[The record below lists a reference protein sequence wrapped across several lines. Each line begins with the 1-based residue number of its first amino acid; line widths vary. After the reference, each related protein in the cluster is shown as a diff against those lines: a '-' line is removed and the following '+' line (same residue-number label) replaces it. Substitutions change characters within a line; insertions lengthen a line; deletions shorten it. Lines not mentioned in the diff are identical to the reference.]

1 MQEPQETFKLLFVED
16 SELYSA
22 VIKET
27 LSFFPNLEIDYAATT
42 EAAEQLLLQNAAKYD
57 IALIDLHLP
66 GAPPGE
72 LAKTVCEKAIPTIVF
87 SGSDDHKLRQNLF
100 QIGIIDFVSKG
111 SPAALLYLK
120 ELVGFLIEQKGK
132 KVLLVNGEKASTR
145 EQLQLLSALRLKA
158 YVCETEKDAINLL
171 SAHEDTVLAIISHC
185 SSGNM
190 LRLVDK
196 LRSSYKPSQLSIIAI
211 PENDSAQATDYLRS
225 GATDALR
232 PPFSIEEFNC
242 RVRNAIKMQTA
253 LHSLEEAASTDP
265 LTGLLNRR
273 AFSEVSKPL
282 LASSMRSKKA
292 MALAFMDIDHFKS
305 INDTFGHDIGDLVLK
320 AVAQTLDKH
329 VRKTDILAR
338 YGGEEF
344 CLMMPGVAE
353 ESLPAFFER
362 LQQAISST
370 TISQEHP
377 DIKPTLSYGVKV
389 CIPDSLDQI
398 IHDADELLYKAK
410 ESGRDR
416 FIIS

>member
-1 MQEPQETFKLLFVED
+1 MLFVED

-27 LSFFPNLEIDYAATT
+27 LSFFPNLEVDHAATT
-42 EAAEQLLLQNAAKYD
+42 EDAEQLLLQNTVKYD

-72 LAKTVCEKAIPTIVF
+72 FAKAVCEKAIPTIVF
-87 SGSDDHKLRQNLF
+87 SGSDDLQLRQSLF
-100 QIGIIDFVSKG
+100 KIGIIDFVSKG

-120 ELVGFLIEQKGK
+120 ELIEFLIEQKGK
-132 KVLLVNGEKASTR
+132 KVLLVNGEKTSTR
-145 EQLQLLSALRLKA
+145 EQLQLLSALRLNA
-158 YVCETEKDAINLL
+158 NVCATEKEAINLL
-171 SAHEDTVLAIISHC
+171 SAHKDTVLAIISHC

-253 LHSLEEAASTDP
+253 LQSLEEAASTDP

-273 AFSEVSKPL
+273 AFSDVCKPV
-282 LASSMRSKKA
+282 LASSVRSKRP
-292 MALAFMDIDHFKS
+292 MALAFMDIDHFKN
-305 INDTFGHDIGDLVLK
+305 INDTFGHDTGDIVLK

-329 VRKTDILAR
+329 VRETDIIAR

-344 CLMMPGVAE
+344 CLMMPDVAK
-353 ESLPAFFER
+353 ESLPTFFKR
-362 LQQAISST
+362 LQQAISSA
-370 TISQEHP
+370 TISQEYP
-377 DIKPTLSYGVKV
+377 EIEPTLSYGVKV
-389 CIPDSLDQI
+389 CVPESLDQI
-398 IHDADELLYKAK
+398 IQDADALLYKAK
-410 ESGRDR
+410 EEGRDR
-416 FIIS
+416 FIIA